1 MLLKRFSRVLYG
13 RLAGIFAT
21 MAALVGF
28 GMAGRYRVVL
38 VLAILVLGGQIYA
51 LVRHLQR
58 TNRELD
64 KFLDAVRYADY
75 TQRFSLEEQG
85 VGYEELGASFNA
97 VLERFRKFRGE
108 REEQARYLQGVLEHV
123 PIALVSHRGD
133 GGLRLLNNAA
143 RKLFRTAQ
151 PERLDD
157 LLVYGEEFN
166 AQVNGLQTGD
176 RTVTRIRVDGETV
189 TVAMAVTE
197 IRLGGVRERL
207 FSLQSIQSEM
217 EAVELEAWQSLVRI
231 LTHEIMNSLTPVASL
246 TKTAEGILAEAREMD
261 PTTEDYEES
270 LDDVEGALQTVAR
283 RSGNLMHFI
292 QNYRKI
298 TRLPPP
304 EPKLLSLKEVFASI
318 ERLIAAQWI
327 SKDVNLTHH
336 VTPSSLQVNA
346 DPEFLEQALINLL
359 KNAREAVEAHSEAQ
373 VSLTAYLDGLGRVV
387 VKVSDNGKGFGEE
400 DLADVF
406 VPFFTSKRGG
416 SGIGLALVRQIMLAH
431 GGTVTAGNRPEGGAL
446 LKMVFAQ

>member
-1 MLLKRFSRVLYG
+1 MLLKRFSRELYW
-13 RLAGIFAT
+13 RLAGILAT

-28 GMAGRYRVVL
+28 GMTGRYRVVL
-38 VLAILVLGGQIYA
+38 GLAVMVLAGQIYA
-51 LVRHLQR
+51 LVRHLER

-75 TQRFSLEEQG
+75 TQRFSFEEQG

-97 VLERFRKFRGE
+97 VLERFRRVRGE
-108 REEQARYLQGVLEHV
+108 QEEQARYLQGVLEHV
-123 PIALVSHRGD
+123 PIALISHRAD
-133 GGLRLLNNAA
+133 QGLRLLNNAA

-151 PERLDD
+151 PERVGDFID
-157 LLVYGEEFN
+157 YGEEFN
-166 AQVNGLQTGD
+166 ARIDDLQTGD
-176 RTVTRIRVDGETV
+176 RTVTHLLIEGEKV

-197 IRLGGVRERL
+197 IRIGGVRERL

-217 EAVELEAWQSLVRI
+217 EAVELEAWQSLVRV

-304 EPKLLSLKEVFASI
+304 EPKLLSLEEVFASI
-318 ERLIAAQWI
+318 ETLIAAQWT
-327 SKDVNLTHH
+327 SKNVKFTHR
-336 VTPSSLQVNA
+336 VVPSSLQVNA

-359 KNAREAVEAHSEAQ
+359 KNAGEAVEGQREAE
-373 VSLTAYLDGLGRVV
+373 VSLKACLDGLGRVV
-387 VKVSDNGKGFGEE
+387 VEVSDNGKGFDEE

-431 GGTVTAGNRPEGGAL
+431 GGTVSAGNLPQGGAL
-446 LKMVFAQ
+446 LRMVFTP